1 MGVSAYQAPLAAL
14 KTRLMDK
21 WLILDRDGVINYD
34 SDEFIKSPDEWHPLP
49 GSLEAIAALN
59 ALAYRIVVI
68 SNQSGLARGLF
79 DLNTLHA
86 IHHKFQTL
94 LKQKGGQIERIYFCP
109 HGPDDHCACRKP
121 LPGLF
126 NQFAKEFNVHLDGI
140 YSVGD
145 SVRDLEAARN
155 SSAACVLV
163 RTGKGKQSEQSLH
176 ALPEDDPLH
185 HVPVYD
191 DLASFA
197 NHLLT

>member
-1 MGVSAYQAPLAAL
+1 
-14 KTRLMDK
+14 MDK

-34 SDEFIKSPDEWHPLP
+34 SDDFIKSPDEWRPLP

-59 ALAYRIVVI
+59 AAGYRIAVI

-79 DLNTLHA
+79 DHDTLTA

-94 LKQKGGQIERIYFCP
+94 LKNKGGQVERIYFCP

-126 NQFAKEFNVHLDGI
+126 NQFAEEFNVDLGDI
-140 YSVGD
+140 YAVGD
-145 SVRDLEAARN
+145 SVRDLKAAR
-155 SSAACVLV
+155 SSGARCVLL
-163 RTGKGKQSEQSLH
+163 RTGNGKQSEQNLI

-185 HVPVYD
+185 HVAVYN
-191 DLASFA
+191 DLASFV